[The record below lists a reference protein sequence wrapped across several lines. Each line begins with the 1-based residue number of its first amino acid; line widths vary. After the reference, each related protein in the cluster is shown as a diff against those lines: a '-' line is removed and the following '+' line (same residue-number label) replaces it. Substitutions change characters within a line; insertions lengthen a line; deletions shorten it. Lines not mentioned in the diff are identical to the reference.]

1 MEMIRCAR
9 ANARAFDLYLGVL
22 RAHFSLVVTFLQHK
36 TKTQREKNTNIKMQ
50 RTATDHTRCIVCNSI
65 SMETIG
71 DANHFEHFIIVSF
84 A

>member
-22 RAHFSLVVTFLQHK
+22 RAHFSLVVKFLQHK
-36 TKTQREKNTNIKMQ
+36 TKTQREK
-50 RTATDHTRCIVCNSI
+50 TATDHTRCIVCNSI

-71 DANHFEHFIIVSF
+71 DVNHFEHFIIVSL